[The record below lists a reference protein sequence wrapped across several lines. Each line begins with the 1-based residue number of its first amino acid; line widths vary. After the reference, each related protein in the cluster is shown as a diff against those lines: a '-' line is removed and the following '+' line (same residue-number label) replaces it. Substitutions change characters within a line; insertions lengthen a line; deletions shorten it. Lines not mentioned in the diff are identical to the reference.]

1 MKRILLLICGLSL
14 TLCTSDKITG
24 TTDEQLTVKAMIYNP
39 DGSAAEGASIKLF
52 RVDDSLKTPTLA
64 TITDTNGRYSVEGIA
79 AGTYNIW
86 AEMDSLV
93 AFQDSIEL
101 AGANDSIP
109 YDTIRTAGSI
119 TAIVGVQPTDDPRGV
134 IVQVMGSNRYDDNVQ
149 ADGRFTIRG
158 LATGSYRLR
167 LTTTLPNYATTFYP
181 ITAHG
186 GLNDTLA
193 DTIRMI
199 FTGIPVVSGLTTSY
213 DTLNGTVKISWLKTA
228 YKNFQD
234 YVIYRDAYDSIQRT
248 TKPIASVSD
257 TFCIDTIFKRSLS
270 TGPHSFN
277 DTTFY
282 KFKYRVVVRSNSDAS
297 GLPYGFAT
305 VMAPPPTMVAPIF
318 KWNLRNTLHDTA
330 SIGDSVSLI
339 LNLANP
345 TRKIDSVY
353 WYNGSYDTPILTIK
367 DSLLSVTDSLKLAW
381 STPGD
386 KQVFVRLVDA
396 AKTEWLDTIHVH
408 VIQDIPQVTILGIAT
423 VAINTPLALTAQTSQ
438 RFGSIVKYRW
448 DNDIGAGYDDST
460 SDKYTF
466 TFLAETSYTVKLEV
480 TDDDGNVNT
489 ATKTIA
495 VTNDAPVITG
505 LNDTLVSINE
515 VITFN
520 VKATDANGIA
530 KCYWDFGD
538 GMPNQY
544 DTTSI
549 STVTHTFPA
558 TTKICTTS
566 VMVVDSFGK
575 TSEKRTRVSVL
586 EHQGQMV
593 KIFAAGQ
600 SFQMGQAGIAEPV
613 HQVTF
618 TNNFWMDTTEVTQK
632 HYGDLMAATY
642 SGYTSPDWSG
652 YGTGDNHPTHN
663 INWFDAVLYCNAR
676 TKASGNTDTAY
687 SYTSI
692 SGIPGNRCSL
702 SGLSIDLSTGAY
714 RLPTEAEWEFAC
726 RGGTATEYWWGKD
739 TVGMG
744 ARVWSWA
751 DSSNTSHPV
760 ATKIANA
767 YGLYDMVGN
776 VWEWCNDWFGDY
788 TAGAATNPPGAST
801 GLSRVRRGGSWF
813 NLDLWLH
820 SAYRSGYHPDVRF
833 NFIGFRCVCSRY

>member
-1 MKRILLLICGLSL
+1 MRKLFLLVFVESL
-14 TLCTSDKITG
+14 TLCTSEKIVG

-39 DGSAAEGASIKLF
+39 DGSAAVGASIKLF
-52 RVDDSLKTPTLA
+52 RVDDSLKTPALA
-64 TITDTNGRYSVEGIA
+64 TVTDTNGRYSVEGIA

-158 LATGSYRLR
+158 LATGAYRLR

-181 ITAHG
+181 ITALG
-186 GLNDTLA
+186 GQNDTLA

-199 FTGIPVVSGLTTSY
+199 YTGIPVVSGLTTSY

-234 YVIYRDAYDSIQRT
+234 YVIYRDAFDSIQRT

-257 TFCIDTIFKRSLS
+257 TFCIDTIFKRSLT

-277 DTTFY
+277 DTAIY
-282 KFKYRVVVRSNSDAS
+282 KYKYRVVVRSNSDAS

-305 VMAPPPTMVAPIF
+305 VTAPPPTMVTPIF
-318 KWNLRNTLHDTA
+318 KWTLRNTLNDTA
-330 SIGDSVSLI
+330 SISDSVSLI

-353 WYNGSYDTPILTIK
+353 WYNGSYDTPLLTIK
-367 DSLLSVTDSLKLAW
+367 DSLLSVTDSLKVAW
-381 STPGD
+381 STTGD
-386 KQVFVRLVDA
+386 KQVFVRMVDA

-408 VIQDIPQVTILGIAT
+408 VIQDIPQVTIPGNTT

-438 RFGSIVKYRW
+438 RFGSVVKYRW
-448 DNDIGAGYDDST
+448 DNGIAAGYDDST

-466 TFLAETSYTVKLEV
+466 TYLAETSFTVKLEV

-489 ATKTIA
+489 TTKTIT

-505 LNDTLVSINE
+505 LNDTVISNND

-520 VKATDANGIA
+520 AKATDANGIA
-530 KCYWDFGD
+530 KYYWDFGD
-538 GMPNQY
+538 SMPNQY

-549 STVTHTFPA
+549 STVTYTFPA
-558 TTKICTTS
+558 TTKIFTTS

-575 TSEKRTRVSVL
+575 TSKKSARVSVF

-600 SFQMGQAGIAEPV
+600 SFQMGEAGIEEPV

-618 TNNFWMDTTEVTQK
+618 TNNFWMDTTEVTRKQ
-632 HYGDLMAATY
+632 YRDLMTATY
-642 SGYTSPDWSG
+642 SGYTSPDWA
-652 YGTGDNHPTHN
+652 GTGDTYPANY
-663 INWFDAVLYCNAR
+663 INWYDAVLYCNAR
-676 TKASGNTDTAY
+676 TKASGSADTVY

-692 SGIPGNRCSL
+692 SGIPGNGCLL
-702 SGLSIDLSTGAY
+702 SGLSIDLSKGTY
-714 RLPTEAEWEFAC
+714 RLPTEAEWEYAC
-726 RGGTATEYWWGKD
+726 RGGTTTRYWWGSDNVSPPPK
-739 TVGMG
+739 T
-744 ARVWSWA
+744 
-751 DSSNTSHPV
+751 
-760 ATKIANA
+760 ANA

-776 VWEWCNDWFGDY
+776 GNMADWCNDWFGDY
-788 TAGAATNPPGAST
+788 PAVAATNPIGATT
-801 GLSRVRRGGSWF
+801 GAYRVLRGGIWVGPAR
-813 NLDLWLH
+813 DLR
-820 SAYRSGYHPDVRF
+820 SAFRNWYYPDYRHIL
-833 NFIGFRCVCSRY
+833 IGFRCVCSRY